1 MNYRSRAMGNI
12 SSIKR
17 FVLLVI
23 PAILLP
29 VVFTYDVIRA
39 AVEFDNASI
48 TIIRELFVLGSFTLI
63 GLYIEKRR
71 TMLQHNA
78 PREIGRIFFAVV
90 ISMMLLAAAAFI
102 QPHHASGGGSIR
114 IHQSAL
120 MLLTTTL
127 ITLVLGV
134 LSLYLLVVIHDLVL
148 FKRRKTTWR
157 NYFIYLLLLFAACGA
172 DFPLLLPEGN
182 LFASIFFSLTI
193 VLIVVNSFKQN
204 WIMYLSRREKKYSIV
219 YSILLFLALVVLDV
233 YLASGSDSNNAIIGY
248 SRPLH
253 TFIRLNAFFGTVYFG
268 VTFISTLFHLPTAEV
283 FERKQSELIS
293 LHNLSRLVTQVFD
306 FNDLLNTVTQMTSEV
321 CGASSV
327 WLDLFSLNEN
337 TGEMSVEVVAKRNIT
352 QQQIDLIAADDGT
365 QLQRYLMDSHKALL
379 IEDIWADRR
388 TKHLKQKGFARGS
401 LLTVPLLSHGK
412 IIGVLHAT
420 KDYQNAFDQD
430 DIDVMTTFADH
441 VSIAIEN
448 SRLISK
454 SIERERLH
462 QEMMVAQRMQKRL
475 LPQSLPDISS
485 AEFAAVS
492 ESSLEVGGDYYDVIT
507 LADERIGIVVGD
519 VSGKG
524 VSAAFYMAEVKGI
537 VMSLSKICATPRE
550 LLLRANDTLLETL
563 EKNMFIS
570 AIYGVLDVR
579 NATLALARAG
589 HCPVIYV
596 TNHSAELIR
605 STGIGLG
612 LTGSAQFDLAT
623 EERTMKLQPGDMF
636 IFYTDGITESRNAE
650 MEEYGYDRLKQI
662 ASTCSDCSAN
672 EMKEMILQSVQT
684 FIGQGTYNDDVTLI
698 VMKWLGTK

>member
-1 MNYRSRAMGNI
+1 MVNI
-12 SSIKR
+12 SSIKN
-17 FVLLVI
+17 FALLII

-48 TIIRELFVLGSFTLI
+48 TILRELLVLGSFALI
-63 GLYIEKRR
+63 GLFIEKRR
-71 TMLQHNA
+71 KMSQRNA
-78 PREIGRIFFAVV
+78 PREIGRVFFAVV
-90 ISMMLLAAAAFI
+90 ISLMVVAIATFI
-102 QPHHASGGGSIR
+102 QPHRFSEGGAIR
-114 IHQSAL
+114 VHQSAL
-120 MLLTTTL
+120 MLLDAMV
-127 ITLVLGV
+127 IALVLGV
-134 LSLYLLVVIHDLVL
+134 LSLYLLVIIHDLVL
-148 FKRRKTTWR
+148 FKRRKSTWQY
-157 NYFIYLLLLFAACGA
+157 YFIYLILLFAACAA
-172 DFPLLLPEGN
+172 DFPLLMPDGN
-182 LFASIFFSLTI
+182 IVASIFFSLTI
-193 VLIVVNSFKQN
+193 LFIVVNSFKQN

-219 YSILLFLALVVLDV
+219 YSILLFIALVVLDV
-233 YLASGSDSNNAIIGY
+233 YLASGSDSNNAMIAY

-253 TFIRLNAFFGTVYFG
+253 TFIRLNTFFGTIYFG

-283 FERKQSELIS
+283 FERKQSELMS

-321 CGASSV
+321 CGARSV
-327 WLDLFSLNEN
+327 WLELFSLNDN

-352 QQQIDLIAADDGT
+352 QQEIDLLATDDGS

-379 IEDIWADRR
+379 IEDIWSDRR
-388 TKHLKQKGFARGS
+388 TKHLKKKGFARGS

-412 IIGVLHAT
+412 LIGVLHAT

-475 LPQSLPDISS
+475 LPQSLPDLPSV
-485 AEFAAVS
+485 EFATVS
-492 ESSLEVGGDYYDVIT
+492 ESSLEVGGDYYDVIA
-507 LADERIGIVVGD
+507 LPDERIGIVVGD

-537 VMSLSKICATPRE
+537 VMSLSKICATPLE
-550 LLLRANDTLLETL
+550 LLSRANDTLMETL

-579 NATLALARAG
+579 NATLTLARAG

-596 TNHSAELIR
+596 SNHSVELIR

-612 LTGSAQFDLAT
+612 LTDSAQFEQAT
-623 EERTMKLQPGDMF
+623 EERTIHLQPGDICF
-636 IFYTDGITESRNAE
+636 FYTDGITESRNAE
-650 MEEYGYDRLKQI
+650 MEEYGYERLIQI
-662 ASTCSDCSAN
+662 ASQCIDCSPN
-672 EMKEMILQSVQT
+672 EMKEMILHSVRT
-684 FIGQGTYNDDVTLI
+684 FIGNGTYNDDVTLI
-698 VMKWLGTK
+698 VMKWLGTR

>member
-1 MNYRSRAMGNI
+1 MMNS

-17 FVLLVI
+17 FALLVI
-23 PAILLP
+23 PAILIPL
-29 VVFTYDVIRA
+29 VFTFDVIRS
-39 AVEFDNASI
+39 AVEFDNASS
-48 TIIRELFVLGSFTLI
+48 TILREIFVIGSFTLI

-71 TMLQHNA
+71 SSMQHNA
-78 PREIGRIFFAVV
+78 PREIGRVFFAVL
-90 ISMMLLAAAAFI
+90 ISLFILAVSTVI
-102 QPHHASGGGSIR
+102 QPHQVSGGNSFR

-120 MLLTTTL
+120 VLLASTL
-127 ITLVLGV
+127 VTLVLGV
-134 LSLYLLVVIHDLVL
+134 LTLYLLFVIHDLVL

-157 NYFIYLLLLFAACGA
+157 YYIIYLLLLFAACAA
-172 DFPLLLPEGN
+172 DFPSLLPEEN
-182 LFASIFFSLTI
+182 ILASIFFSLAM
-193 VLIVVNSFKQN
+193 LFIVVNSFKQN
-204 WIMYLSRREKKYSIV
+204 WIMYLSRREKKYSII
-219 YSILLFLALVVLDV
+219 YSILLFIGLVLMDI
-233 YLASGSDSNNAIIGY
+233 YLVSGSASNNALIAY

-253 TFIRLNAFFGTVYFG
+253 TFIRLNAFFGTIYFG

-321 CGASSV
+321 CGARSV
-327 WLDLFSLNEN
+327 WLELFSMDEN
-337 TGEMSVEVVAKRNIT
+337 SGEMTVEVAAKRNIS
-352 QQQIDLIAADDGT
+352 QEDIDLLAADDGT

-379 IEDIWADRR
+379 IEDLWSDRR
-388 TKHLKQKGFARGS
+388 TKHLKKSGFARGS

-412 IIGVLHAT
+412 LIGVLHAT
-420 KDYQNAFDQD
+420 KDFQNAFDQD

-475 LPQSLPDISS
+475 LPQSLPDLPE

-492 ESSLEVGGDYYDVIT
+492 ESSLEVGGDYYDLIA
-507 LADERIGIVVGD
+507 LPDDRIGIVVGD

-537 VMSLSKICATPRE
+537 VMTLSKICKTPHQ
-550 LLLRANDTLLETL
+550 LLSRANDTLMETL

-579 NATLALARAG
+579 NATLTMARAG
-589 HCPVIYV
+589 HCPVIYISRQ
-596 TNHSAELIR
+596 SAELIR

-612 LTGSAQFDLAT
+612 LTGRDQFEKAT
-623 EERTMKLQPGDMF
+623 EERTIHLQPGDIC
-636 IFYTDGITESRNAE
+636 IFYTDGITESRNAD
-650 MEEYGYDRLKQI
+650 MEEYGYDRLVEI
-662 ASTCSDCSAN
+662 AKTCTGCTVH
-672 EMKEMILQSVQT
+672 EMKEKILQSVRT
-684 FIGQGTYNDDVTLI
+684 FIGLGTYNDDVTLI
-698 VMKWLGTK
+698 VLKWNGTR

>member
-1 MNYRSRAMGNI
+1 MVTI

-17 FVLLVI
+17 LAMLVI
-23 PAILLP
+23 PAILFP

-39 AVEFDNASI
+39 TVEFDNASI
-48 TIIRELFVLGSFTLI
+48 TMLRELFVLGSFTFI
-63 GLYIEKRR
+63 GLFIEKRR
-71 TMLQHNA
+71 LIAQRNA
-78 PREIGRIFFAVV
+78 PREIGRVFFAVI
-90 ISMMLLAAAAFI
+90 ISLMILAIASFI
-102 QPHHASGGGSIR
+102 QPHRLSGGESFR
-114 IHQSAL
+114 VHQSAL
-120 MLLTTTL
+120 VLLASTL
-127 ITLVLGV
+127 IAFVLGV
-134 LSLYLLVVIHDLVL
+134 LSIYLLVIIHDLVL

-157 NYFIYLLLLFAACGA
+157 YYFIYLLLLFAACVT
-172 DFPLLLPEGN
+172 DFPFLMPEGN
-182 LFASIFFSLTI
+182 ILASIFFSLTI
-193 VLIVVNSFKQN
+193 VFIVVNSFKQN

-219 YSILLFLALVVLDV
+219 YSILLFIALVVLDV
-233 YLASGSDSNNAIIGY
+233 YLASGADSNHAMIAY

-253 TFIRLNAFFGTVYFG
+253 TFVRLNAFFGTIYFG

-321 CGASSV
+321 CGARSV
-327 WLDLFSLNEN
+327 WLELFSMNDN

-352 QQQIDLIAADDGT
+352 KQEIDLIATDDGT
-365 QLQRYLMDSHKALL
+365 QLQRYLIDSHKALL
-379 IEDIWADRR
+379 IEDIWSDRR
-388 TKHLKQKGFARGS
+388 TKHLKKKGFSRGS

-412 IIGVLHAT
+412 LIGVLHAT
-420 KDYQNAFDQD
+420 KDFQNAFDQD

-475 LPQSLPDISS
+475 LPQFLPKLPS

-492 ESSLEVGGDYYDVIT
+492 ESSLEVGGDYYDIIA
-507 LADERIGIVVGD
+507 LPEERIGIVIGD

-537 VMSLSKICATPRE
+537 VMSLSKLCATPRE
-550 LLLRANDTLLETL
+550 LLSRANDTLMETL

-579 NATLALARAG
+579 NAILTIARAG
-589 HCPVIYV
+589 HCPMIFISHNTV
-596 TNHSAELIR
+596 ELIR

-612 LTGSAQFDLAT
+612 LTGSAQFEQAT
-623 EERTMKLQPGDMF
+623 EERIITLKTGDIC

-650 MEEYGYDRLKQI
+650 MEEYGYERLMQI
-662 ASTCSDCSAN
+662 ASSCTDCSAN
-672 EMKEMILQSVQT
+672 EMKEKILHSVRT

-698 VMKWLGTK
+698 VLKWVGNV